1 VGRVSSE
8 YPAAERARW
17 LAELAHALD
26 EARLLVKQLGAAEG
40 KIDAVEL
47 YARIETLRLEVEMM
61 RLRKST
67 KTGGNSDPKWINTVP
82 WRLSA

>member
-1 VGRVSSE
+1 MPIEDS
-8 YPAAERARW
+8 AAERARW

-26 EARLLVKQLGAAEG
+26 EAHLLMKRLGAAEG

-47 YARIETLRLEVEMM
+47 YARIDALRLEVEMM
-61 RLRKST
+61 RLRRSA
-67 KTGGNSDPKWINTVP
+67 GCGENYDPKWTKSIP

>member
-1 VGRVSSE
+1 MPSE
-8 YPAAERARW
+8 YPAAEQARW

-26 EARLLVKQLGAAEG
+26 EARFLMKRLGAAEG

-47 YARIETLRLEVEMM
+47 YARIEALRLEVEMM
-61 RLRKST
+61 RLRNST
-67 KTGGNSDPKWINTVP
+67 KTGGYSYPKWTKPVP